1 MAVRKAGDQI
11 ESPGS
16 IERQIGATRIV
27 AVNWLPGVPPLR
39 EKRAPGPSSMDEATW
54 GARP

>member
-1 MAVRKAGDQI
+1 MAVRKAGI
-11 ESPGS
+11 KSSRPGS
-16 IERQIGATRIV
+16 IERQIGAARIV